1 MTSQDMRLAAAGSAP
16 VRRSYDLEDLHHLAS
31 RMMVYLLVATTVS
44 VVGFPV
50 LWMVICSFKSPGELY
65 HLPPK
70 FLPQV
75 WTLDNYRELFT
86 QTNFV
91 TYFINSV
98 IVAGST
104 TALSLLVG
112 GLGAYALSRFRFGGM
127 RTFSTLAF
135 VCYMLPEV
143 LLVIPLYIYT
153 VKFGMADTLF
163 ALIIANTAFTLP
175 LTIWY
180 MRSYFNAIP
189 ASLEESAMI
198 DGCTRFQAMRKV
210 TLPLALPGLVSVGVF
225 SFNNAWNEFLL
236 ALVFISSESKKVLS
250 VGLSEW
256 IGQDNIYNWGML
268 LGGGVLVTLPVVVF
282 YIFVQRS
289 LITGLAEGGV
299 KGE

>member
-1 MTSQDMRLAAAGSAP
+1 MTSQDIRLAGVGAAT
-16 VRRSYDLEDLHHLAS
+16 VRRGYDMADLHYLAS
-31 RMMVYLLVATTVS
+31 RMMIYLLVVTAVS

-65 HLPPK
+65 HLPPT

-75 WTLDNYRELFT
+75 WTLDNYRELFS
-86 QTNFV
+86 QTNFI
-91 TYFINSV
+91 TYFINSL

-104 TALSLLVG
+104 TALSLIVG
-112 GLGAYALSRFRFGGM
+112 GLGAYSLSRFRFGGM

-153 VKFGMADTLF
+153 VDFGMADTLL

-175 LTIWY
+175 LTLWY

-236 ALVFISSESKKVLS
+236 ALVFMSSESKKVLS

>member
-1 MTSQDMRLAAAGSAP
+1 MSTQDLRFASAGSAP
-16 VRRSYDLEDLHHLAS
+16 ASRGLDMADIHHIAS

-65 HLPPK
+65 HLPPG
-70 FLPQV
+70 FLPEV
-75 WTLDNYRELFT
+75 WTLDNYRELFS

-91 TYFINSV
+91 AYFVNSL
-98 IVAGST
+98 IVATST

-112 GLGAYALSRFRFGGM
+112 GLGAYSLSRFRFGGM
-127 RTFSTLAF
+127 RTFSTLTF
-135 VCYMLPEV
+135 ICYMLPEV

-153 VKFGMADTLF
+153 VDFGMADTLI

-175 LTIWY
+175 LTLWY

-236 ALVFISSESKKVLS
+236 ALVFMSSESKKVLS

-282 YIFVQRS
+282 YILVQRS